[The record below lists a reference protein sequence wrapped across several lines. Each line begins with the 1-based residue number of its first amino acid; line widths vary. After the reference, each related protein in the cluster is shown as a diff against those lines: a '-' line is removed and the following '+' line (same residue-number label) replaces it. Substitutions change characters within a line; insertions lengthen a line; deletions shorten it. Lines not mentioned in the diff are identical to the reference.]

1 MRKGWSILLEQLSDR
16 PNIECLRDFVN
27 RVLAEKGDEIE
38 FIVLYGSMAKGNWS
52 QESDYDVLIG
62 LRIDDNKRFI
72 DRLYDYSL
80 LSRGPIETFVYSKSE
95 IQIMFENF
103 HLTLLES
110 LNHGIVIYDKGEWA
124 KMREQ
129 FARMLEKQV
138 IQPVEYGWKVESPK
152 L

>member
-1 MRKGWSILLEQLSDR
+1 LLEQLSNR

-27 RVLAEKGDEIE
+27 QALAEKGDEIE

-80 LSRGPIETFVYSKSE
+80 MSRGPIEVFVYSKSD
-95 IQIMFENF
+95 IKLMFETF
-103 HLTLLES
+103 HLTLLEA
-110 LNHGIVIYDKGEWA
+110 LNDGIVIYDRGGWA
-124 KMREQ
+124 NMQEQ
-129 FARMLEKQV
+129 FALMLEQRV
-138 IQPVEYGWKVESPK
+138 IESVEYGWRIFEER
-152 L
+152 LEA